1 MTRGQAHRLTTALRA
16 VLIGLSQ
23 GVLLGLAPGADE
35 QYFADTAR
43 ALVPGRPLSTPQRG
57 ARTRSRS
64 GDRMSCVGMS
74 TLSVRARV
82 LASKATTGGSRP
94 GRSRAAKGVP
104 MSPTSCA
111 RLRDARALA
120 ALGLAAGIAVP
131 AALLGG
137 PQAVAHPASAAPASL
152 AAGTAAAGTA
162 ASAADEQPTCGDP
175 GAKDFPIKARIQDA
189 PTTYASGG
197 GYGTWFLDL
206 TNTTDTACRALHPV
220 LVLNDED
227 RKLTTGQIQ
236 LKFSEPGRP
245 GTEHR
250 VTWETTDRHE
260 QIGVFDGAP
269 GSAPADSSDSSDESQ
284 GADGDGFL
292 GFTVPAGTTVSVRV
306 RMAFTSDTA
315 PGRVTAHAAV
325 VQRRH
330 QDKAK
335 GGGRE
340 DGDWVG
346 ESGAYRFVI
355 ADGAT
360 GEVPRPER
368 TEEDS
373 GDRTDIP
380 AEPRPRTDTS
390 SAAPTPPR
398 THAPTPTRTPAPA
411 YTHPGTEPAPHPS
424 SLPRPDGSTTPR
436 EFGAGKERPARPPHY
451 ATGRPL
457 PELAR
462 TGPELLPWAGAAAA
476 ALVLCGGALVM
487 KGRRMR
493 RPTS

>member
-1 MTRGQAHRLTTALRA
+1 
-16 VLIGLSQ
+16 
-23 GVLLGLAPGADE
+23 
-35 QYFADTAR
+35 
-43 ALVPGRPLSTPQRG
+43 
-57 ARTRSRS
+57 
-64 GDRMSCVGMS
+64 
-74 TLSVRARV
+74 
-82 LASKATTGGSRP
+82 
-94 GRSRAAKGVP
+94 

-137 PQAVAHPASAAPASL
+137 PQAVAHPAPASL
-152 AAGTAAAGTA
+152 TAGTAAEA
-162 ASAADEQPTCGDP
+162 AEEQPSCGDP
-175 GAKDFPIKARIQDA
+175 GAKEFPIEARIQDA
-189 PTTYASGG
+189 PKTYASGG

-227 RKLTTGQIQ
+227 RKLTTEQIQ

-260 QIGVFDGAP
+260 QIGVFDGDP
-269 GSAPADSSDSSDESQ
+269 GSASAAGSEESE
-284 GADGDGFL
+284 DGFL
-292 GFTVPAGTTVSVRV
+292 GFTVPAGATIGVRV
-306 RMAFTSDTA
+306 RMAFTSDAA

-340 DGDWVG
+340 DGEWVG
-346 ESGAYRFVI
+346 ESEAYRFVI
-355 ADGAT
+355 VDGAT

-368 TEEDS
+368 SEEDG
-373 GDRTDIP
+373 GDRTDVP
-380 AEPRPRTDTS
+380 AEPRPRTDAS
-390 SAAPTPPR
+390 SAAPTP
-398 THAPTPTRTPAPA
+398 TPTRTPTPIP
-411 YTHPGTEPAPHPS
+411 THTGPGKEPAPDPS
-424 SLPRPDGSTTPR
+424 SLSRPDGPTAPR
-436 EFGAGKERPARPPHY
+436 EAGGGKERPTRPPHY

-462 TGPELLPWAGAAAA
+462 TGPELLPWAGASAA
-476 ALVLCGGALVM
+476 ALVLCGGVLVM

-493 RPTS
+493 RPTR

>member
-1 MTRGQAHRLTTALRA
+1 
-16 VLIGLSQ
+16 
-23 GVLLGLAPGADE
+23 
-35 QYFADTAR
+35 
-43 ALVPGRPLSTPQRG
+43 
-57 ARTRSRS
+57 
-64 GDRMSCVGMS
+64 
-74 TLSVRARV
+74 
-82 LASKATTGGSRP
+82 
-94 GRSRAAKGVP
+94 

-137 PQAVAHPASAAPASL
+137 PQAVAHPAPASL
-152 AAGTAAAGTA
+152 AAGTAAGTA
-162 ASAADEQPTCGDP
+162 AGAAAEAADEQPACGDP
-175 GAKDFPIKARIQDA
+175 GAKEFPIEARIQNA

-227 RKLTTGQIQ
+227 RKLTTEQIQ

-260 QIGVFDGAP
+260 QIGVFDGDP
-269 GSAPADSSDSSDESQ
+269 GPAPADSSGDSDDSDSSDES
-284 GADGDGFL
+284 DSSDDGFL

-355 ADGAT
+355 VDGAT

-373 GDRTDIP
+373 GDRTDVP

-390 SAAPTPPR
+390 ST
-398 THAPTPTRTPAPA
+398 APTPTPTPTRAPTSTITPTPA
-411 YTHPGTEPAPHPS
+411 YTGPGKEPAPSPS
-424 SLPRPDGSTTPR
+424 RLPRPDGSPAPR
-436 EFGAGKERPARPPHY
+436 EDAGGKERPARPPHY

-462 TGPELLPWAGAAAA
+462 TGPELLPWAGATAA

-493 RPTS
+493 RPTG